1 MTNHRHLEP
10 SAAAALRQA
19 ASEAAQCQR
28 CSLYLH
34 ATQVVFGEG
43 PPGASIMLVGEQPG
57 DQEDRVGRPFVG
69 PAGQLLD
76 QALAQ
81 SGIDRATVYVTNSVK
96 HFKHEQRGK
105 RRLHKRPNRDEV
117 QVCRWWL
124 DRELALVAPK
134 LVVALGV
141 TAASQLLGR
150 AVVLA
155 RERGVLLSL
164 PDGRRCIATMHPSA
178 LLRMP
183 DEAARREAFASLVR
197 DLKQAVA
204 LVG

>member
-1 MTNHRHLEP
+1 
-10 SAAAALRQA
+10 
-19 ASEAAQCQR
+19 
-28 CSLYLH
+28 
-34 ATQVVFGEG
+34 
-43 PPGASIMLVGEQPG
+43 MLVGEQPG